1 MVSPARWPHHL
12 RLRGLSAQPIVPR
25 MMEKASAAGWV
36 VQLTIPGVLVV
47 QPEGAK
53 WRPAVTTAPTFQFFN
68 VAIVSA
74 DKAIEA
80 ARKKLGASAEA
91 ALSVVRALSP
101 AEIDHLKL
109 KAGEA
114 EPA

>member
-1 MVSPARWPHHL
+1 MSEPIL
-12 RLRGLSAQPIVPR
+12 RLTNV
-25 MMEKASAAGWV
+25 EASYGPV
-36 VQLTIPGVLVV
+36 
-47 QPEGAK
+47 
-53 WRPAVTTAPTFQFFN
+53 
-68 VAIVSA
+68 
-74 DKAIEA
+74 KAIRGVSLEVKQGSIVTVLGANGAGKSTILKTISGILDLQKGSIVFEA

-114 EPA
+114 KPA